1 VSLFLESLC
10 WLQWRL
16 KELSLGFVALRDR
29 FSDLV
34 SEVRNLRILVQVQF
48 SFMPLFSF
56 ARVFL

>member
-1 VSLFLESLC
+1 LC

-16 KELSLGFVALRDR
+16 KELSLEFVALRDR

-34 SEVRNLRILVQVQF
+34 SDVQNLCILVRVRF

-56 ARVFL
+56 AR

>member
-1 VSLFLESLC
+1 LC

-29 FSDLV
+29 FSELV
-34 SEVRNLRILVQVQF
+34 SDVRKLRILVWVQF

-56 ARVFL
+56 ER